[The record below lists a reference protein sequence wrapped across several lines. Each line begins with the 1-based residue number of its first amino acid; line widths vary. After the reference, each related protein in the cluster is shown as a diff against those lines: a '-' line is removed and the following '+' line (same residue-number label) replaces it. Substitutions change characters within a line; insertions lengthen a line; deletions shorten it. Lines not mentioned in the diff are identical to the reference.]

1 MAVKHLAPN
10 LTQSTFSAEAASKR
24 EVASNGSINGKLIAR
39 PAEAGASAE
48 ATMLIDYDMPLW
60 RPPSEANSFILQ
72 ATLGCSFNWC
82 SFCSMYRTK
91 PFAVRPLEQVRVE
104 IQTMARAYPGLRRVF
119 LADGDALAAPTE
131 HLLAILE
138 SLHAAF
144 PRLERVSS
152 YALPAN
158 LLKKSVEELTRL
170 REGGLT
176 LLYYGI
182 ETGLADLLKRITKG
196 ATPEAMVTG
205 LTKAKQAGLRISAT
219 VILGLGGQAYWRE
232 HIDATADLVNRVE
245 LDYLSTL
252 QLMIDPSIHEEFHRK
267 FREPFREQD
276 DYALLME
283 QARLIERLDPPVSLV
298 FRSNHASNALA
309 LAGELPRD
317 RERLLAQLRQA
328 LAGALPL
335 RPEWLRGY

>member
-1 MAVKHLAPN
+1 
-10 LTQSTFSAEAASKR
+10 
-24 EVASNGSINGKLIAR
+24 
-39 PAEAGASAE
+39 
-48 ATMLIDYDMPLW
+48 MLIDYDMPLW
-60 RPPSEANSFILQ
+60 RPPSEANSLILQ
-72 ATLGCSFNWC
+72 ATLGCSFNRC

-91 PFAVRPLEQVRVE
+91 SFAIRPLDQVQAE
-104 IQTMARAYPGLRRVF
+104 IRTVARAAPGLRRVF
-119 LADGDALAAPTE
+119 LADGDALAAPTD
-131 HLLAILE
+131 HLLALLE
-138 SLHAAF
+138 ALRAAF

-182 ETGLADLLKRITKG
+182 ETGSADLLKRITKG
-196 ATPEAMVTG
+196 ATPEAMIAG
-205 LTKAKQAGLRISAT
+205 LTKAKQAGLTLSAT

-232 HIDATADLVNRVE
+232 HIDATADLVNQVG

-252 QLMIDPSIHEEFHRK
+252 QLMLEPMIRAEFHRK
-267 FREPFREQD
+267 FREPFQEQD
-276 DYALLME
+276 DRALLAE
-283 QARLIERLDPPVSLV
+283 QARLIERLSPPAPLV

-309 LAGELPRD
+309 LAGTLPQD
-317 RERLLAQLRQA
+317 RERLLAQLQLA
-328 LAGALPL
+328 LAGGARL

>member
-1 MAVKHLAPN
+1 
-10 LTQSTFSAEAASKR
+10 
-24 EVASNGSINGKLIAR
+24 
-39 PAEAGASAE
+39 
-48 ATMLIDYDMPLW
+48 MLIDYDLPLW
-60 RPPSEANSFILQ
+60 RPPSEADSFILQ
-72 ATLGCSFNWC
+72 VTLGCSFNRC

-91 PFAVRPLEQVRVE
+91 HYAVRPLEEVREE
-104 IQTMARAYPGLRRVF
+104 IRAMARADPGVRRVF

-131 HLLAILE
+131 HLLAVLDI
-138 SLHAAF
+138 LHATF
-144 PRLERVSS
+144 PRLERASS

-158 LLKKSVEELTRL
+158 LLKKSVDELTRL
-170 REGGLT
+170 RENGLT

-182 ETGLADLLKRITKG
+182 ETGSVELLKRITKG

-219 VILGLGGQAYWRE
+219 MILGLGGQTYWRE

-252 QLMIDPSIHEEFHRK
+252 QLMIDPSIEEEFHRK
-267 FREPFREQD
+267 FREPFQPQD
-276 DYALLME
+276 DRALLAE
-283 QARLIERLDPPVSLV
+283 QVRLIERLAPPAPLV

-309 LAGELPRD
+309 LAGVLPQDRD
-317 RERLLAQLRQA
+317 ALLTQLQMA
-328 LAGALPL
+328 LAGGLRL

>member
-1 MAVKHLAPN
+1 
-10 LTQSTFSAEAASKR
+10 
-24 EVASNGSINGKLIAR
+24 
-39 PAEAGASAE
+39 
-48 ATMLIDYDMPLW
+48 MLIDYDLPLW
-60 RPPSEANSFILQ
+60 RPPSEADSFILQ
-72 ATLGCSFNWC
+72 VTLGCSFNRC

-91 PFAVRPLEQVRVE
+91 HYAVRPLDEVREE
-104 IQTMARAYPGLRRVF
+104 IRAMARADPGVRRVF

-131 HLLAILE
+131 HLIAVLDA
-138 SLHAAF
+138 LHVAF
-144 PRLERVSS
+144 PRLERASS

-158 LLKKSVEELTRL
+158 LLKKSVDELTQL
-170 REGGLT
+170 RENGLT

-182 ETGLADLLKRITKG
+182 ETGSAELLKRITKG

-219 VILGLGGQAYWRE
+219 MILGLGGQTYWRE

-252 QLMIDPSIHEEFHRK
+252 QLMIDPSIEEEFHRK
-267 FREPFREQD
+267 FREPFQPQD
-276 DYALLME
+276 DRALLVE
-283 QARLIERLDPPVSLV
+283 QVRLIERLAPPAPLV

-309 LAGELPRD
+309 LAGTLPQDRD
-317 RERLLAQLRQA
+317 ALLTQLQLA
-328 LAGALPL
+328 LAGGLRL

>member
-1 MAVKHLAPN
+1 
-10 LTQSTFSAEAASKR
+10 
-24 EVASNGSINGKLIAR
+24 
-39 PAEAGASAE
+39 
-48 ATMLIDYDMPLW
+48 MLIDYDMPLW

-72 ATLGCSFNWC
+72 ATLGCSFNRC

-91 PFAVRPLEQVRVE
+91 QFAVRPLEQVRAE
-104 IQTMARAYPGLRRVF
+104 IQATARAYPGVPRVF

-158 LLKKSVEELTRL
+158 LLKKSVEELTQL
-170 REGGLT
+170 RESGLT

-182 ETGLADLLKRITKG
+182 ETGSADLLKRITKG
-196 ATPEAMVTG
+196 ATPEAMATG
-205 LTKAKQAGLRISAT
+205 LGKAKQAGLKISAT
-219 VILGLGGQAYWRE
+219 VILGLGGQTYWRE
-232 HIDATADLVNRVE
+232 HIDATADLVNQVE

-267 FREPFREQD
+267 FREPFQEQD
-276 DYALLME
+276 DRALLLE
-283 QARLIERLDPPVSLV
+283 QARLIERLDPPASLV

-309 LAGELPRD
+309 LAGELPKD
-317 RERLLAQLRQA
+317 RERLLAQLRLA
-328 LAGALPL
+328 LAGEVRL
-335 RPEWLRGY
+335 RPEWMRGY

>member
-1 MAVKHLAPN
+1 
-10 LTQSTFSAEAASKR
+10 
-24 EVASNGSINGKLIAR
+24 
-39 PAEAGASAE
+39 
-48 ATMLIDYDMPLW
+48 MLIDYDLPLW
-60 RPPSEANSFILQ
+60 RPPSEADSFILQ
-72 ATLGCSFNWC
+72 VTLGCSFNRC

-91 PFAVRPLEQVRVE
+91 HYAVRPLEEVREE
-104 IQTMARAYPGLRRVF
+104 IRAMARADPGVRRVF

-131 HLLAILE
+131 HLLAVLDI
-138 SLHAAF
+138 LHAAF
-144 PRLERVSS
+144 PRLERASS

-158 LLKKSVEELTRL
+158 LLKKSVDELTQL
-170 REGGLT
+170 REHGLT

-182 ETGLADLLKRITKG
+182 ETGSVELLKRITKG

-219 VILGLGGQAYWRE
+219 MILGLGGQTYWRE

-252 QLMIDPSIHEEFHRK
+252 QLMIDPSIEEEFHRK
-267 FREPFREQD
+267 FREPFQPQD
-276 DYALLME
+276 DRALLVE
-283 QARLIERLDPPVSLV
+283 QVRLIERLAPPAPLV

-309 LAGELPRD
+309 LAGALPQDRD
-317 RERLLAQLRQA
+317 ALLTQLQMA
-328 LAGALPL
+328 LAGGLRL

>member
-1 MAVKHLAPN
+1 MKWVPEFA
-10 LTQSTFSAEAASKR
+10 
-24 EVASNGSINGKLIAR
+24 NGKLVVR
-39 PAEAGASAE
+39 PADTGTSMKT
-48 ATMLIDYDMPLW
+48 TMLIDYDMPLW

-72 ATLGCSFNWC
+72 ATLGCSFNRC
-82 SFCSMYRTK
+82 SFCSMYRVK
-91 PFAVRPLEQVRVE
+91 EFAVRPLEQVRAE
-104 IQTMARAYPGLRRVF
+104 IQTMARAYPGVRRVF

-131 HLLAILE
+131 HLSKILQAL
-138 SLHAAF
+138 SAAF

-158 LLKKSVEELTRL
+158 LLKKSVDELRQL
-170 REGGLT
+170 RDGGLT

-182 ETGLADLLKRITKG
+182 ETGSADLLKRITKG
-196 ATPEAMVTG
+196 ATPEAMVAG
-205 LTKAKQAGLRISAT
+205 LIKAKRAGLKISAT
-219 VILGLGGQAYWRE
+219 VILGLGGQAYWLE
-232 HIDATADLVNRVE
+232 HIDATAELVNQVE

-276 DYALLME
+276 DQALLAE
-283 QARLIERLDPPVSLV
+283 QVRLLERLDPPAPLV

-309 LAGELPRD
+309 LAGTLPQD
-317 RERLLAQLRQA
+317 REALLAQLQLA
-328 LAGALPL
+328 LAGGVRL